1 MSFDDIIDR
10 RNTHSSKWDAM
21 EKLYGVSPET
31 GIAMWVADMDFKPP
45 QCVIDRLNRMTD
57 HGVFGY
63 YADDKSYKDAI
74 CGWML
79 RRHSWK
85 IDPDSIFTTHGLVN
99 GTGLCLQAFTQPGD
113 AIVLFTPAY
122 HAFARVINAAGRT
135 VTECVM
141 ANDNGHY
148 TLDFDAYEAVLTGRE
163 TMLIFCSPHNPGGR
177 VWSQSELQQVADF
190 CVKHDLI
197 LVSDEIHHDLVFAG
211 HKHIP
216 MTNAAPEILDR
227 LVMITA
233 PSKTFNIAGLHTG
246 NVIIEDMVLRQKF
259 AGTMGAFGISG
270 NNAGLLAAEAAYS
283 GGDAWVDE
291 LVAYLTE
298 NKRIFDEGINAIPGL
313 QSMQLEATYLAWV
326 DFSGTGM
333 AREEFTTRVQD
344 VAKIAANHGPTFGA
358 GGDNFMR
365 FNLGCPRSVVQDA
378 VARMQAAFGDL
389 Q

>member
-10 RNTHSSKWDAM
+10 RNSHSAKWDAM
-21 EKLYGVSPET
+21 EKLYGVNPDE

-45 QCVIDRLNRMTD
+45 QCVLDTLNDMTE

-63 YADDKSYKDAI
+63 YANDMPYKDAI

-79 RRHSWK
+79 RRHNWK
-85 IDPDSIFTTHGLVN
+85 IDPNSIFTTHGLVN

-113 AIVLFTPAY
+113 AVVLFTPAY
-122 HAFARVINAAGRT
+122 HAFMRVITAAGRT

-177 VWSQSELQQVADF
+177 VWSQPELQQVADF

-216 MTNAAPEILDR
+216 MTNATPEIADR
-227 LVMITA
+227 LVMMTA

-246 NVIIEDMVLRQKF
+246 NVIIEDTALRQKF
-259 AGTMGAFGISG
+259 AATMGAFGISG
-270 NNAGLLAAEAAYS
+270 NNAGLFAAEAAYTA
-283 GGDAWVDE
+283 GDAWADD
-291 LVAYLTE
+291 LVTYLAE
-298 NKRIFDEGINAIPGL
+298 NKRIFDAGINAIPGL
-313 QSMQLEATYLAWV
+313 QSMALEATYLAWV
-326 DFSGTGM
+326 NFSGTGM
-333 AREEFTTRVQD
+333 AREEFTARVQD
-344 VAKIAANHGPTFGA
+344 IAKIAANHGPTFGK
-358 GGDNFMR
+358 GGENFMR
-365 FNLGCPRSVVQDA
+365 FNLGCPRSVVEDA
-378 VARMQAAFGDL
+378 VARMQKAFGDL